1 MNRKNVSISTGGEFA
16 EQILAEFIAEG
27 FSGEGLLAEFKIR
40 QAKVRSA
47 VEGMI
52 AEAKDVAQGK
62 GEYSSYEDIFCM
74 EDDETS
80 QPPSLV

>member
-1 MNRKNVSISTGGEFA
+1 MNRKNFSISTGGEFA
-16 EQILAEFIAEG
+16 EQILAEF
-27 FSGEGLLAEFKIR
+27 
-40 QAKVRSA
+40 
-47 VEGMI
+47 I

-62 GEYSSYEDIFCM
+62 GEYSSYEDIFGV